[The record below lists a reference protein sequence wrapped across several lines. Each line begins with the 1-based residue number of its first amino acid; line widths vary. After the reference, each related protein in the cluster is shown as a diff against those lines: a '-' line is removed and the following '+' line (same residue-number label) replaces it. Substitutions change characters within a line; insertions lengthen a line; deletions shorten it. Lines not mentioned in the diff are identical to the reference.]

1 MKCQAI
7 ISPFGLTAI
16 HPRPIEVEVF
26 LPNGDKC
33 IANDYSNLVKAAKQS
48 GQNLED
54 MLYLKYPEAFVRKGR
69 LKKEYRGISDILN
82 GMSMG
87 VVDLGYG
94 HAYDYWKNPIKLSKE
109 TFAQYGRMYFEE
121 NVDVFNMLIDIF
133 PETTSQIETII
144 NVVFGFGG

>member
-1 MKCQAI
+1 MSSNYQ
-7 ISPFGLTAI
+7 PFGLTAI
-16 HPRPIEVEVF
+16 HTQPIEVGVF

-69 LKKEYRGISDILN
+69 LKKEYRGISDIIH
-82 GMSMG
+82 GISYSAI
-87 VVDLGYG
+87 DLAYG
-94 HAYDYWKNPIKLSKE
+94 HYKDGYWTKKFKIQKE

-121 NVDVFNMLIDIF
+121 NENVLKMLQDVF
-133 PETTSQIETII
+133 PETTEQIESII
-144 NVVFGFGG
+144 SVIARYGV